1 MTKLRAPLGDLE
13 GLRFEPLPDSED
25 LAVITEGRGTGSG
38 FELLRQYHRLLDLA
52 LQLWQYHFEF
62 LNLGYAAY
70 LDFFG
75 FCKQAFPNI
84 PDLAI
89 AKMVAGV
96 EVDLFQPDE
105 ELKKLARLAVGFRV
119 DGAFDQPP
127 AAGGRGGVLSVPMG
141 GSGPAVVQLLVRE
154 RLLPHRRGVAGAPG
168 DPLRVRPRLHRQAA
182 RRGRHRPGHR
192 RPPRRAGPGG

>member
-1 MTKLRAPLGDLE
+1 M
-13 GLRFEPLPDSED
+13 
-25 LAVITEGRGTGSG
+25 VTEGRGMGSG
-38 FELLRQYHRLLDLA
+38 FELQRQYHRLVDLA

-75 FCKQAFPNI
+75 FCKQAFPSI

-105 ELKKLARLAVGFRV
+105 ELKKLARLAV
-119 DGAFDQPP
+119 D
-127 AAGGRGGVLSVPMG
+127 S
-141 GSGPAVVQLLVRE
+141 GSTAPSTS
-154 RLLPHRRGVAGAPG
+154 RR
-168 DPLRVRPRLHRQAA
+168 
-182 RRGRHRPGHR
+182 RRR
-192 RPPRRAGPGG
+192 